1 LLLLGQDGAGAR
13 ARDASLPDVRAV
25 RVRGVRGPI
34 DLAPADNQRVRTRSG
49 LGTVKVGSMK
59 TIGVS
64 LWDGQERGGG
74 NHRTVMR
81 PAVRPRAGLRDLFLG
96 AYPRFAP
103 ACRAVDEPGIA
114 IVAVDEA
121 SGRAAGLVKLLA
133 RVQRPTAAIV
143 GRHDRCDLF
152 LAGSDRL
159 ALRQLAVVLAPVAS
173 WERGA
178 SNVRYR
184 VLDLKTQDGILD
196 EEGRVLR
203 GLRAEG
209 PAILRCGGYAI
220 FILSLG
226 DPTDWPDDGRD
237 AWQMLPERVY
247 FDELERCP
255 DSSAPRARQAPRGRG
270 PLREVETHQSVVM
283 RTVGPRDTGSRL
295 VGGGDAAGTLEI
307 LGPHRRTALHVGH
320 EALHDG
326 LLLGRYHRC
335 DAVDPDDASLSRV
348 HALLLHD
355 HDRLLMIDTASFNGT
370 RIVGGDDARVI
381 AIERDLEIEL
391 GRKTRARWRWIAS

>member
-1 LLLLGQDGAGAR
+1 
-13 ARDASLPDVRAV
+13 
-25 RVRGVRGPI
+25 
-34 DLAPADNQRVRTRSG
+34 
-49 LGTVKVGSMK
+49 MK

-64 LWDGQERGGG
+64 LWEGQERGGG

-81 PAVRPRAGLRDLFLG
+81 PAVRPRMGLRELFLE

-103 ACRAVDEPGIA
+103 ACRAVEEPGLA

-121 SGRAAGLVKLLA
+121 TGRPAGLVKQLA
-133 RVQRPTAAIV
+133 RVGRPTAAIV

-159 ALRQLAVVLAPVAS
+159 ALRQLAVVLSPVES
-173 WERGA
+173 WARGA
-178 SNVRYR
+178 PTVRYR
-184 VLDLKTQDGILD
+184 VLDLKTQDGMID

-209 PAILRCGGYAI
+209 PALLRCGGYAI
-220 FILSLG
+220 FILTLG
-226 DPTDWPDDGRD
+226 DPTDWPADAGD

-255 DSSAPRARQAPRGRG
+255 DSSMPRRRLPPPRL
-270 PLREVETHQSVVM
+270 PLREFETHQSVVM
-283 RTVGPRDTGSRL
+283 RTVGPRDTGSFL
-295 VGGGDAAGTLEI
+295 VTGGDVAGTLEI
-307 LGPHRRTALHVGH
+307 AGPHRRTALSVGH
-320 EALHDG
+320 DALRDG
-326 LLLGRYHRC
+326 LLLGRYDRC

-370 RIVGGDDARVI
+370 RISGGESARVI
-381 AIERDLEIEL
+381 PIDRDLELVL
-391 GRKTRARWRWIAS
+391 GKKTRVRWSWIAS

>member
-1 LLLLGQDGAGAR
+1 
-13 ARDASLPDVRAV
+13 
-25 RVRGVRGPI
+25 
-34 DLAPADNQRVRTRSG
+34 
-49 LGTVKVGSMK
+49 MK

-81 PAVRPRAGLRDLFLG
+81 PAVRPRAGLRELFCE

-103 ACRAVDEPGIA
+103 ACRAIDEPGIA
-114 IVAVDEA
+114 IVAIDEL

-133 RVQRPTAAIV
+133 RVQRPVAAIV

-159 ALRQLAVVLAPVAS
+159 ALRQLAVVLAPVES
-173 WERGA
+173 WARG
-178 SNVRYR
+178 SSSVRYR
-184 VLDLKTQDGILD
+184 VLDLKTQDGMID
-196 EEGRVLR
+196 EEGRALR

-209 PAILRCGGYAI
+209 PAILRCAGYAI
-220 FILSLG
+220 FILTLG
-226 DPTDWPDDGRD
+226 DPTDWPAAAGD

-255 DSSAPRARQAPRGRG
+255 DSSVPRIRYRAR
-270 PLREVETHQSVVM
+270 EHETHHSVVM

-295 VGGGDAAGTLEI
+295 VADGDAAGTLEI
-307 LGPHRRTALHVGH
+307 IGPHRRTVLSVGH
-320 EALHDG
+320 DALHDG

-370 RIVGGDDARVI
+370 RISGEENARVI
-381 AIERDLEIEL
+381 VIERDLEVVL
-391 GRKTRARWRWIAS
+391 GRKTRARWRWTAS